1 MSNSITPNL
10 DYIILCDSVS
20 NSPDGKK
27 TLYGLFDTINSKK
40 FPCVHSNFFIL
51 IRVINGMGTH
61 KLQVQILD
69 PNDKP
74 VFKTPKPVEI
84 RLDNPLAGVDL
95 VIQFQGFVF
104 KIPGSYRIKVILDGK
119 PIEEEMK
126 SFQLKQV

>member
-27 TLYGLFDTINSKK
+27 TLYGLFDTINSKR

-51 IRVINGMGTH
+51 IRFINGMGKH

-74 VFKTPKPVEI
+74 VFKTSKTIEI
-84 RLDNPLAGVDL
+84 KLDNPLAGADL
-95 VIQFQGFVF
+95 VMQFQGFVF